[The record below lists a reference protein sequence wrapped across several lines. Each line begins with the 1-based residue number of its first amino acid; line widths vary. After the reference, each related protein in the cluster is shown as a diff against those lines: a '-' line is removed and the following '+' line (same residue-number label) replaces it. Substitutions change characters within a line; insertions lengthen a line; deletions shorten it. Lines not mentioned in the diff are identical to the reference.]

1 MKLPK
6 FNAMKEVEMK
16 TFKKSILW
24 LLISSIIF
32 TITSGTQLIINM
44 YYNRIGFVILFLI
57 FTSGFLY
64 YTLLMIIDLITKE
77 TKLMKVIIVETDK
90 EIIKV
95 LTNGKKRRIRIPINE
110 MTKYKIGQELILT
123 LTKRTGQ
130 IIEIRV
136 SNLGK

>member
-1 MKLPK
+1 
-6 FNAMKEVEMK
+6 MKEVEMK

-44 YYNRIGFVILFLI
+44 YYNRIGFIILFLI

-64 YTLLMIIDLITKE
+64 YSLLMIIDLITKE
-77 TKLMKVIIVETDK
+77 TKLIKVIIVETDK

-95 LTNGKKRRIRIPINE
+95 LRTNGKKRRIRIPINE
-110 MTKYKIGQELILT
+110 ITKYKIGQELILT

-136 SNLGK
+136 SNLGSDSHCLTK